1 MCSKCLKAELES
13 LAKHISSVEN
23 WEDRLGCVHG
33 YPKAVERPLAA
44 LMILTMMV
52 MVPKGFKLSP
62 EVAVCR
68 NYAASGVDGLG
79 SSHFPYGDLIHDRE
93 AFVNAVIEA
102 TPAFH
107 AWCRR
112 AMME

>member
-1 MCSKCLKAELES
+1 LCAECLKAELES
-13 LAKHISSVEN
+13 QAKHISSVEDR
-23 WEDRLGCVHG
+23 EHRLGCVYG
-33 YPKAVERPLAA
+33 YSQVVERPLDAII
-44 LMILTMMV
+44 ILTMMV
-52 MVPKGFKLSP
+52 MVPKGCKLSP

-93 AFVNAVIEA
+93 AFVKAVIEA

-112 AMME
+112 VMME